1 MLETTNK
8 KRSRVDWEALMARY
22 EISDLTQREFCVQ
35 QGLAYSSFCYWR
47 KRLHTI
53 EAVENSTPPPLIE
66 LPSLP
71 SSELRPWR
79 VELDLGQGV
88 VLRLR

>member
-1 MLETTNK
+1 MSETANNK
-8 KRSRVDWEALMARY
+8 LGQAEWEALMARY

-47 KRLHTI
+47 KCLRTI
-53 EAVENSTPPPLIE
+53 EAVENSTSALIE

-71 SSELRPWR
+71 SSELRTWR
-79 VELDLGQGV
+79 IELDLGGGV
-88 VLRLR
+88 VLRMR

>member
-1 MLETTNK
+1 MSETASK
-8 KRSRVDWEALMARY
+8 RRSRVDWEALMVRY
-22 EISDLTQREFCVQ
+22 EISDLTQREFCAR

-47 KRLHTI
+47 KRLRTL
-53 EAVENSTPPPLIE
+53 EAVEENAPPLIE

-71 SSELRPWR
+71 SSELRTWR
-79 VELDLGQGV
+79 IELDLGQGV

>member
-1 MLETTNK
+1 MLETTSK

-22 EISDLTQREFCVQ
+22 EISGLTQREFCAQ

-47 KRLHTI
+47 KRLRTI
-53 EAVENSTPPPLIE
+53 EAVENKAPPLIE

-79 VELDLGQGV
+79 IELDLGQGV